1 MKRRFILVGA
11 AALLTLAGCGIQ
23 VDLPG
28 SSASSASSSSQSSA
42 APSSSSDSSSSSS
55 EESIDSHAL
64 VRISV
69 KTPGPVVFFKGETF
83 SADSLV
89 VLAHYGDGSEKVL
102 DNNRLVFSGINLNK
116 TGLQTLT
123 IEYNGC
129 TTAYQI
135 SVFEATNLSISVG
148 GFSKALTQRG
158 ESASAFID
166 PFGLTYQD
174 KPIDTSSIK
183 VNLSYQDGD
192 AAVSGVLP
200 LDDPRVHL
208 SNFSAAALG
217 QQTAKIT
224 IKVGEKEI
232 CESFCYSVTNAIPY
246 INRGPESRYVELRVD
261 NAYEGMDGAVTV
273 GTHADAKRGY
283 SHQFKTI
290 RSALD
295 FIKLNRFEKNVSKK
309 IYIAAG
315 DYQEKLDVVEPF
327 VSLIG
332 EGAGVKIHSFETIGT
347 RNGLES
353 AEETYVLAV
362 REDAYFF
369 KMENIGVIND
379 ASLAEVQPDPIP
391 AAALLCQT
399 DRAKFTQCSFSGVDH
414 SVILHHGRRNFVNC
428 SFTGRDEMLYGH
440 FSADK
445 FTGCHFKPLVNAT
458 ENAYDLFRFD
468 GAGNNGL
475 SEWLELNA
483 LFDACSFEI
492 PDNVGKYV
500 FSTVDMAYS
509 RIDFAAC
516 TFAGVLGNSRDT
528 LFPSGTYS
536 NLMYGIHF
544 GTDTPINE
552 AADLDSLTGQDI
564 FGTNN
569 GRFRFNEK
577 WDGEIETI
585 YDHYDHIFLNFD
597 GFSYRGDAQQTV
609 ISHDLDLPLS
619 PEETRIN
626 DALSL
631 YSTTGIHYDKEK
643 NMTFFAKDSY
653 LKIRVPVGARVDFYS
668 EVKEGNRYAIDN
680 FAKINGSAPQDT
692 LHIYR
697 SPAHFYATGK
707 IGEMVEMTF
716 KAMGDSYLSFITIV
730 PEVLKSEEIEDPSVD
745 YHADPTGFYVR
756 IYNDNYMGSFKDC
769 TRIFGPMENRIGIEF
784 KPDGYHRLVDEGY
797 NKHVHA
803 SLGYTYDRG
812 SYDDIDWSEQ
822 WWTTHL
828 LGGKGGDING
838 DVVQQYYHGH
848 DDQDLNW
855 QLGSNSYQGVWLVY
869 LFEPSDEKYAPM
881 DTSDDRIAWR
891 RIFWVA
897 DGAEKAYRTTRE
909 GHYDFTPA
917 NLYNDASNHE
927 FILEDNLTSAGY
939 TLSTGDTRV
948 CAHDHVHSG
957 LRLEGQI
964 EYHVKLHDDLLGGK
978 FKIRALK
985 GSTLNVKMGENVT
998 SLAPSSSSSLDFDI
1012 FEFDIPADQGND
1024 FVFFPGGSG
1033 ATVFNYELHNAIP
1046 EETPEASQQ

>member
-1 MKRRFILVGA
+1 MKRRFILIGA
-11 AALLTLAGCGIQ
+11 AALLALAGCGNQ
-23 VDLPG
+23 E
-28 SSASSASSSSQSSA
+28 ASSSQSSA
-42 APSSSSDSSSSSS
+42 VPSSSQSSAVPSSSS
-55 EESIDSHAL
+55 EESIDPHAL

-69 KTPGPVVFFKGETF
+69 KTPGPDVFFKGETF
-83 SADSLV
+83 SADGLV
-89 VLAHYGDGSEKVL
+89 VLAHYGDGSERVL

-135 SVFEATNLSISVG
+135 SVFEATNVSISVG
-148 GFSKALTQRG
+148 SFTKTITQRG
-158 ESASAFID
+158 ENASAFMN
-166 PFGLTYQD
+166 PFGLTYID
-174 KPIDTSSIK
+174 HPIDTSSLL
-183 VNLSYQDGD
+183 VSLSYQDGD
-192 AAVSGVLP
+192 TAVSGVLP
-200 LDDPRVHL
+200 LDDPHIHI
-208 SNFSAAALG
+208 SNVSATSLG
-217 QQTAKIT
+217 IQTAKIT
-224 IKVGEKEI
+224 VKAGDKETS
-232 CESFCYSVTNAIPY
+232 ETFTYSVTNAIPY
-246 INRGPESRYVELRVD
+246 INRGPLNRYVELRVD
-261 NAYEGMDGAVTV
+261 SAYEGMEGAVTA
-273 GTHADAKRGY
+273 GTHADTSRGY
-283 SHQFKTI
+283 SHLFKSI
-290 RSALD
+290 GSALD
-295 FIKLNRFEKNVSKK
+295 FIKLNRFEHNVAKN
-309 IYIAAG
+309 IYVAAG
-315 DYQEKLDVVEPF
+315 DYHEKLDIVDPF
-327 VSLIG
+327 VSIIG
-332 EGAGVKIHSFETIGT
+332 EGGDVKIHSFETLGS
-347 RNGLES
+347 RHGLES
-353 AEETYVLAV
+353 DEETYVLAV
-362 REDAYFF
+362 REDAYSFR
-369 KMENIGVIND
+369 MENIGVIND
-379 ASLAEVQPDPIP
+379 AALSEVQPNPIP
-391 AAALLCQT
+391 ATSLLCQT
-399 DRAKFTQCSFSGVDH
+399 DRAKFAQCSFSGVDH
-414 SVILHHGRRNFVNC
+414 SVILNHGRRYFVNC

-458 ENAYDLFRFD
+458 ENAYDLFHFD

-509 RIDFAAC
+509 RVDFAAC

-564 FGTNN
+564 FATNN

-585 YDHYDHIFLNFD
+585 YDQYDHIFLNFD

-609 ISHDLDLPLS
+609 ISHDLDLPIS

-643 NMTFFAKDSY
+643 NMTFFAKDSS

-668 EVKEGNRYAIDN
+668 EVKEGNRYTVDN

-697 SPAHFYATGK
+697 SPAHFYATGD
-707 IGEMVEMTF
+707 IGDMVEMTF

-730 PEVLKSEEIEDPSVD
+730 PDVLKSEEIEDPSVD

-803 SLGYTYDRG
+803 SLGYTYDDG
-812 SYDDIDWSEQ
+812 GYDAIDWAEQ
-822 WWTTHL
+822 WWTTKL

-838 DVVQQYYHGH
+838 DVVEQYYGGH
-848 DDQDLNW
+848 SDQDLAW
-855 QLGSNSYQGVWLVY
+855 QLGTSAFQAVWLVY
-869 LFEPSDEKYAPM
+869 LFEPSGDKYAPM

-891 RIFWVA
+891 RIFWIEGA
-897 DGAEKAYRTTRE
+897 AEKAYRSTRE

-927 FILEDNLTSAGY
+927 FILDDNLTSAGY

-957 LRLEGQI
+957 LRLEGQV
-964 EYHVKLHDDLLGGK
+964 EYHIKLHNDLLGGK

-998 SLAPSSSSSLDFDI
+998 SLTPSSSSSLDFDM

-1024 FVFFPGGSG
+1024 FAFFPGEGG
-1033 ATVFNYELHNAIP
+1033 ATVFNYELHNAVP
-1046 EETPEASQQ
+1046 EAPENPEASQQ

>member
-1 MKRRFILVGA
+1 M
-11 AALLTLAGCGIQ
+11 
-23 VDLPG
+23 
-28 SSASSASSSSQSSA
+28 
-42 APSSSSDSSSSSS
+42 
-55 EESIDSHAL
+55 

-83 SADSLV
+83 SADGLV

-200 LDDPRVHL
+200 LDDPHVHL

-217 QQTAKIT
+217 QQSAKIT
-224 IKVGEKEI
+224 IKVGEEEV

-261 NAYEGMDGAVTV
+261 SAYEGMDGAVTV
-273 GTHADAKRGY
+273 GTHADANRGY

-332 EGAGVKIHSFETIGT
+332 EGGDVKIHSFETIGT

-379 ASLAEVQPDPIP
+379 AALAEVQPDPIP

-399 DRAKFTQCSFSGVDH
+399 DRAKFAQCSFSGVDR
-414 SVILHHGRRNFVNC
+414 SVILHQGRRHFSNC
-428 SFTGRDEMLYGH
+428 SFTGRDEIVFGRG
-440 FSADK
+440 STDK
-445 FTGCHFKPLVNAT
+445 FVGCHFKPLVNAT
-458 ENAYDLFRFD
+458 ENPYDLFHIE
-468 GAGNNGL
+468 GAGRHGL
-475 SEWLELNA
+475 AETANLNT
-483 LFDACSFEI
+483 LFDTCSFEI
-492 PDNVGKYV
+492 PDSVGKYV
-500 FSTVDMAYS
+500 LSTVDMPYS
-509 RIDFAAC
+509 SVDFSAC
-516 TFAGVLGNSRDT
+516 EFSGVLGNSRDT
-528 LFPSGTYS
+528 LFPSGAYS

-544 GTDTPINE
+544 GTDTPING
-552 AADLDSLTGQDI
+552 AGDLDSLTGQNVFYDK
-564 FGTNN
+564 N
-569 GRFRFNEK
+569 GRVRYNEN
-577 WDGEIETI
+577 WTGEIEPV
-585 YDHYDHIFLNFD
+585 YGEFGHIFLNFD
-597 GFSYRGDAQQTV
+597 GYSYRGDSQQTV
-609 ISHDLDLPLS
+609 ISPDLNLPES
-619 PEETRIN
+619 VDETRIN

-631 YSTTGIHYDKEK
+631 FPVKGIHYDKEK

-653 LKIRVPVGARVDFYS
+653 LKIRVPVGARVDFYC
-668 EVKEGNRYAIDN
+668 EVKEANRYTVDN
-680 FAKINGSAPQDT
+680 FAKINGGAPQDT

-697 SPAHFYATGK
+697 SPAHFYATGN
-707 IGEMVEMTF
+707 IGDMKEMTF
-716 KAMGDSYLSFITIV
+716 KAMGDSYLCFITIV
-730 PEVLKSEEIEDPSVD
+730 PDVLKSKEIENPSVD
-745 YHADPTGFYVR
+745 YETDPSGFYVR
-756 IYNDNYMGSFKDC
+756 EFNDNYMGSVRDC

-797 NKHVHA
+797 NTHVHA
-803 SLGYTYDRG
+803 SLAYTQDRS
-812 SYDDIDWSEQ
+812 SYDGINWNEQ
-822 WWTTHL
+822 WYCIGL
-828 LGGKGGDING
+828 LGGKGGDIHG

-855 QLGSNSYQGVWLVY
+855 RLGSNSYQGIWLSY
-869 LFEPSDEKYAPM
+869 LFEASGDSGVPV
-881 DTSDDRIAWR
+881 DDGEGRWSWR
-891 RIFWVA
+891 RVFWVA
-897 DGAEKAYRTTRE
+897 GGAEKDYRTTGE
-909 GHYDFTPA
+909 GRYDFSSA
-917 NLYNDASNHE
+917 YLYGDAANHE
-927 FILEDNLTSAGY
+927 YILEDNVTSAGY

-948 CAHDHVHSG
+948 CAHDHDHGG

-964 EYHVKLHDDLLGGK
+964 EYHVKLHNDLLGGR
-978 FKIRALK
+978 FQIRALK
-985 GSTLNVKMGENVT
+985 GSTLNVRLGENVT
-998 SLAPSSSSSLDFDI
+998 ALSPSVISSPDYDI

-1024 FVFFPGGSG
+1024 FVFFPGESG
-1033 ATVFNYELHNAIP
+1033 ATVFNYELRNAIP
-1046 EETPEASQQ
+1046 EEAPVTSEA